1 MQFRDNVGDNQK
13 AAATPQ
19 VIAGD
24 PFEIKPTSSPT
35 IREVVRGSASS
46 TPTLVQART
55 IAMASNN
62 GNLDLS
68 GSTLP
73 LKAK

>member
-1 MQFRDNVGDNQK
+1 
-13 AAATPQ
+13 
-19 VIAGD
+19 
-24 PFEIKPTSSPT
+24 
-35 IREVVRGSASS
+35 VVRGSASS

-62 GNLDLS
+62 SNLDLS